1 MQSSDAPDI
10 AELIEELDQRV
21 DRLRAVYDQYFMG
34 FERLEPTVQRKDVER
49 RLAFLLKQQI
59 RNTAQRF
66 KLNMIRQRLTT
77 YQTHWMR
84 VCRQIEEGTF
94 KRHLQRAQAR
104 FGPDAARQRL
114 RDERAGAKAAAEDGA
129 LEASRGS
136 EAPKGAPRTSLRPPA
151 LDDSSV
157 DDPFAGLGTEP
168 GSAPELPGVA
178 AAPPSASL
186 RPRPAAPAIRRREPS
201 LPGEMASPL
210 PPSDRLP
217 PPPSS
222 ERVLP
227 PPSSSRLPPPP
238 ERAPLA
244 APVASPRVAAPQI
257 RRRDAEPPRG
267 APAPSD
273 PPIVPRRPTPPPSH
287 AAALSVPFGAP
298 PKRAPSPP
306 SPSDDL
312 SERRVRE
319 LYREYVLARLRKN
332 EPTST
337 VTFDAVAKQLRESRA
352 KLAAKHGK
360 AVDFEVSEK
369 DGKTVLK
376 PVIR

>member
-21 DRLRAVYDQYFMG
+21 DRLRALYDQYFMG
-34 FERLEPTVQRKDVER
+34 FERLEPTVQRKDVDR
-49 RLAFLLKQQI
+49 RLAFLLKQPI

-94 KRHLQRAQAR
+94 KRHVQRAQAR
-104 FGPDAARQRL
+104 FGPEAARQKR
-114 RDERAGAKAAAEDGA
+114 RDDLAEAKRVAEAAARGE
-129 LEASRGS
+129 GS
-136 EAPKGAPRTSLRPPA
+136 EPPHEAAGRSLHPLA

-157 DDPFAGLGTEP
+157 DDPFAGLGVEP
-168 GSAPELPGVA
+168 GSAPGPEPRPA
-178 AAPPSASL
+178 TPPPEPP
-186 RPRPAAPAIRRREPS
+186 RPRPVAPVAPAIRKREPS
-201 LPGEMASPL
+201 LPGEIAAAAP
-210 PPSDRLP
+210 R
-217 PPPSS
+217 PPSS
-222 ERVLP
+222 PRP
-227 PPSSSRLPPPP
+227 TPPP

-244 APVASPRVAAPQI
+244 PPGAAARVAAPQI
-257 RRRDAEPPRG
+257 RRREVEPPR
-267 APAPSD
+267 ASPAPSD
-273 PPIVPRRPTPPPSH
+273 PPAVPRRPTPPPAA
-287 AAALSVPFGAP
+287 AAALAVPFGAP
-298 PKRAPSPP
+298 PKRAPAAAAPE
-306 SPSDDL
+306 DDL

-319 LYREYVLARLRKN
+319 IYREYVLARLRKN